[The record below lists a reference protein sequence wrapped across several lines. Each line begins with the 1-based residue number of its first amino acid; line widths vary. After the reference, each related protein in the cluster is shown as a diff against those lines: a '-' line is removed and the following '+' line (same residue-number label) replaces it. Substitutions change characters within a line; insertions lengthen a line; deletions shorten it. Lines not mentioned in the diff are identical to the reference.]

1 MNRKGFTLV
10 ELLVVMTFIGIIAL
24 IIFPNITGMLKKM
37 DDNKYNA
44 FLNDVFLATEVYVQK
59 HSDKYPELSN
69 IDGTAYVYFDDLIR
83 AHLLKSTVINPKNNK
98 KISELNYTIV
108 VTKQEDK
115 GYKYELVEEILNK
128 ETNLEME

>member
-10 ELLVVMTFIGIIAL
+10 ELLVVMTFIGILAL
-24 IIFPNITGMLKKM
+24 IVFPNITGMLKKM

-44 FLNDVFLATEVYVQK
+44 FLNDVFLATEAYVQK

-69 IDGTAYVYFDDLIR
+69 IDGQAYIYFSDLISAR
-83 AHLLKSTVINPKNNK
+83 LLKSTVQDPKSNK

-108 VTKQEDK
+108 VTRQEDK
-115 GYKYELVEEILNK
+115 GYKYELVEEILTKQN
-128 ETNLEME
+128 NLEVE